1 MPEPLQIVVFTLDE
15 NRYALRLSCVERAV
29 RMVEVT
35 PLPKAPE
42 IVLGIIDVQGEI
54 IPVLNVRKR
63 FQLPEQEPR
72 LGDQL
77 IIART
82 ARRAVALVAD
92 SVSEVVLLPEGELVE
107 PQAILPKVEYVAGVV
122 KCDDGMIF
130 IHDLDTF
137 LSMEEEQALET
148 AIEGNS

>member
-1 MPEPLQIVVFTLDE
+1 MSDSLQIIVFTLDE

-42 IVLGIIDVQGEI
+42 IVLGVINVQGEI
-54 IPVLNVRKR
+54 IPVLNIRKR

-82 ARRAVALVAD
+82 TRRAVALVAN
-92 SVSEVVLLPEGELVE
+92 SVSEVVFLPEEELVE
-107 PQAILPKVEYVAGVV
+107 PQSVLPGVEYVEGMI

-137 LSMEEEQALET
+137 LSLGEEQELEA